1 MFKEILQFSLALAL
15 VAAEN
20 SPSEGFC
27 MNSNEV
33 FLWCTAGT
41 PLGARLLDA
50 FISCSDTEGEGK
62 EGKGKGDR
70 AGGDTMCPSVEQ
82 VEAWFMEDYQGKR
95 ERVSDLWL

>member
-62 EGKGKGDR
+62 GKGDR

>member
-62 EGKGKGDR
+62 GKGDR

-95 ERVSDLWL
+95 ERVSALWL

>member
-15 VAAEN
+15 VAGEK

-27 MNSNEV
+27 INSHQV
-33 FLWCTAGT
+33 LLWCTAST

-62 EGKGKGDR
+62 EGKGEGGR
-70 AGGDTMCPSVEQ
+70 AGGDTMCPSVDV

-95 ERVSDLWL
+95 ESV